1 MVFGNL
7 FGQPRIKDGERGHA
21 VVMARDRPS
30 ESATH
35 HYIRL
40 SLQVHV
46 PSRAPYLLEQRFN
59 VRTAKMPEPGDQLP
73 VTVDRGDPE
82 RLRIEWDDVPTWRDK
97 VRAQHEASLQG
108 GPLGG
113 LQPGSNV
120 QVTHHTIDA
129 TSDPAALAEVQEL
142 LRAQG
147 IDLGQMLGGVPAPQA
162 APPAAD
168 DGVDDVV
175 ASLERLVRLR
185 DAGALTPAEFE
196 AQKARILGGG

>member
-21 VVMARDRPS
+21 IVMARDRPS

-35 HYIRL
+35 HYMRL

-59 VRTAKMPEPGDQLP
+59 VKTTKMPEPGEQLP
-73 VTVDRGDPE
+73 VTVDRDDPE

-97 VRAQHEASLQG
+97 VQAQHEASLQG
-108 GPLGG
+108 GLTSG
-113 LQPGSNV
+113 LAGAPNV
-120 QVTHHTIDA
+120 QITHHTIDA
-129 TSDPAALAEVQEL
+129 TNDPAALAQVQAL
-142 LRAQG
+142 LQAQG
-147 IDLGQMLGGVPAPQA
+147 IDLDRMLGGTPTPHA
-162 APPAAD
+162 AQPAD

-175 ASLERLVRLR
+175 SSLERLVRLR
-185 DAGALTPAEFE
+185 DAGALTQDEFE